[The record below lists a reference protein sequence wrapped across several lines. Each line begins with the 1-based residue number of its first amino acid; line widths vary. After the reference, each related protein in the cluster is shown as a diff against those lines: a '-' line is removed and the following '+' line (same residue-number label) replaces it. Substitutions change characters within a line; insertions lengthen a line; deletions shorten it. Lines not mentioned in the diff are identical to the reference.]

1 LADVQFYLESK
12 GATLK
17 SILISTRT
25 DNKAQELYK
34 KTLGAEVVS
43 VIKNLYSADEV
54 IMIANK

>member
-1 LADVQFYLESK
+1 LADVQFYLEGK

>member
-1 LADVQFYLESK
+1 M
-12 GATLK
+12 ATLA
-17 SILISTRT
+17 RA